1 MDELLGVEQVA
12 DYLGFQPE
20 TVRTWLRQGRFAGA
34 VGIRS
39 AVGRVPLAAVEA
51 VAAGRD
57 PEGGAS
63 R

>member
-34 VGIRS
+34 VRIGRRW
-39 AVGRVPLAAVEA
+39 RVPLAAVEA